1 LEVLLVDKNK
11 SGIREALRKR
21 AEEEP
26 DRDPIVVV
34 LKIGDAI
41 SSRGLTQKQVAEM
54 TGIRPAAISA
64 LSRGF
69 IDRLT
74 LDHLAKIAEA
84 LNIGD
89 IRELIDLE
97 LESEAWNMATTMTT
111 PPITDNGRKI
121 AADYNAEN

>member
-1 LEVLLVDKNK
+1 MEKNK
-11 SGIREALRKR
+11 SGIRETLRKR

-84 LNIGD
+84 LHIGD
-89 IRELIDLE
+89 IRELIDLS

-111 PPITDNGRKI
+111 PPITDDDRKI
-121 AADYNAEN
+121 AADYSADS

>member
-1 LEVLLVDKNK
+1 MDKNK

-111 PPITDNGRKI
+111 PPITDNDRKI

>member
-1 LEVLLVDKNK
+1 MKENK
-11 SGIREALRKR
+11 SGIREFLQERR
-21 AEEEP
+21 DNGEM

-41 SSRGLTQKQVAEM
+41 KNRGLNQKQVAEM

-69 IDRLT
+69 VDRLT

-84 LNIGD
+84 LDIGD
-89 IRELIDLE
+89 IRELIDLS
-97 LESEAWNMATTMTT
+97 LESGEWNMST
-111 PPITDNGRKI
+111 PRITDKDRELTKNYDAGK
-121 AADYNAEN
+121 